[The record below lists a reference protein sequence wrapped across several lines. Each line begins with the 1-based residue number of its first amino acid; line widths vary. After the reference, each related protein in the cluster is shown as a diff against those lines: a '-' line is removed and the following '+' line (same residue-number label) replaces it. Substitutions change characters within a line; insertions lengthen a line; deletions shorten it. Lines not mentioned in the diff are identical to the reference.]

1 MNAYPFYPSRKI
13 LVLDG
18 AWDFNF
24 IGDAELEQLD
34 PAEFTFHDVMCV
46 PGAFDCSPAYYCK
59 RGIALYRTDFTLE
72 QNAPDAL
79 LKLGGLGLRARFWID
94 GREIGFTNLPL
105 RQESIPSAPHWTTGS
120 IPKK

>member
-1 MNAYPFYPSRKI
+1 
-13 LVLDG
+13 
-18 AWDFNF
+18 
-24 IGDAELEQLD
+24 
-34 PAEFTFHDVMCV
+34 MCV

-94 GREIGFTNLPL
+94 GREIGFTNLPYSGV
-105 RQESIPSAPHWTTGS
+105 EFKTGKLTAGKHTLWRRTGQPVRS
-120 IPKK
+120 RKNEAVPALL